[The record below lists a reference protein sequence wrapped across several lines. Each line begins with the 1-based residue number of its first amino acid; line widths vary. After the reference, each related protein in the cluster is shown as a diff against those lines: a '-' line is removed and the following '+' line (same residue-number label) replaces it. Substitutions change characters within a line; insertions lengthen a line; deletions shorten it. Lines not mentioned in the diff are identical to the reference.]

1 MLIAEK
7 QVSQAEALHCCVPHT
22 NRYTFIDGHP
32 VFEALIVEILFR
44 EVPGIKDTLHII
56 IFAKSFPC
64 YGSPPLPPAVTP
76 NLFSKLLVL

>member
-22 NRYTFIDGHP
+22 NRYIFIDGHP

-56 IFAKSFPC
+56 IFAKNVPC
-64 YGSPPLPPAVTP
+64 YGSHPLPPAVTP

>member
-32 VFEALIVEILFR
+32 VFEALIVEILFS